1 MEAKIKVENL
11 GSLQRDLSAL
21 AGKLTK
27 KELAPILK
35 PGAKEFQREVKRRAP
50 KRTGALKSAVKVK
63 VGKGRASAP
72 YANLLT
78 VFGKVGKRF
87 KGNNARWGDSAG
99 YGYFVHNG
107 TIVGVDGKR
116 IRLKSYKGKAYDW
129 MSGIQRQYQREADK
143 AKGRQRIKPNPFVY
157 EAFEANVQRVATAI
171 LNKIEANL

>member
-1 MEAKIKVENL
+1 MEADIKVENL
-11 GSLQRDLSAL
+11 GSLQRDLSVL
-21 AGKLTK
+21 ASKLTK
-27 KELAPILK
+27 QELAPILK

-50 KRTGALKSAVKVK
+50 KRSGALKSAIKVK
-63 VGKGRASAP
+63 VGKGKATAP

-107 TIVGVDGKR
+107 TIVGADGKR
-116 IRLKSYKGKAYDW
+116 IRLKSY
-129 MSGIQRQYQREADK
+129 K

>member
-11 GSLQRDLSAL
+11 GRLEKDLTAL

-99 YGYFVHNG
+99 YGFFVHNG
-107 TIVGVDGKR
+107 TIVGADGKR

-129 MSGIQRQYQREADK
+129 MSGIQRQYQREADR

-157 EAFEANVQRVATAI
+157 EAFEANVQRVASAI
-171 LNKIEANL
+171 LSKIESSL

>member
-1 MEAKIKVENL
+1 MEANIKVENL

-107 TIVGVDGKR
+107 TIVDGKGRR
-116 IRLKSYKGKAYDW
+116 IRNK
-129 MSGIQRQYQREADK
+129 QRRIEF
-143 AKGRQRIKPNPFVY
+143 GCQRIKPNPFVY

-171 LNKIEANL
+171 LDKIEANL